1 MALDTAAV
9 TQQLDTYRAI
19 LTSLRTQL
27 QRARANAD
35 ATAEAIVRARVT
47 SILRDVT
54 ALHAALRA
62 AEAPGAVMMGLADV
76 SDTALGIAR
85 DVGGVA
91 GDVLAAAGQV
101 AGGLGKVANVLPLVL
116 LGLVA
121 VLGIGL
127 FKGTLRASLRR

>member
-1 MALDTAAV
+1 MLDTAAI
-9 TQQLDTYRAI
+9 TQQLGSYRAI
-19 LTSLRTQL
+19 LGSLRVQL

-35 ATAEAIVRARVT
+35 TTSEAIVRARVT
-47 SILRDVT
+47 AILREVT
-54 ALHAALRA
+54 ALHVALSGG
-62 AEAPGAVMMGLADV
+62 EAPGAVMMALAEV

-116 LGLVA
+116 LGLV
-121 VLGIGL
+121 VVVGIG
-127 FKGTLRASLRR
+127 FAKGSLRASVRR